1 MTDVLAECHVFGTD
15 GGYRTLARSAGLTVD
30 EVRQLEQFDFSVDS
44 IGADA
49 ERVFADSGTA
59 YLLPLRSGRF
69 AIRRVLLD
77 PQVDNYGR
85 PALITASIILAE
97 DDYISVACVDGG
109 PAGSGLA
116 SVVHRMEM
124 WREMCG
130 ERRGTMERIRVP
142 VLPGDGVRRLVLEDF
157 ELFDAWHT
165 LLKGGEDHGA
175 WVPRDSVY
183 EARLLALPSVLAR
196 KATLQYHWGIGVMR
210 RSVPRMLASYLD
222 PSLIPTNDLPV
233 QLPAGANFRSSFTE
247 HAKKLVLSFPVSPWH
262 PHREW
267 LDLMETHKQTLETH
281 KQTLET
287 HKQTLKT
294 LVEEHR
300 ALVGELSEARDEAID
315 LAEERRALHDEL
327 SRLCTRRG
335 SEITQLQTDLNEGKA
350 KLFRWRIAFVT
361 LIVIVSVALLYWF
374 VFRESTVINPP
385 SPTPAVPL
393 QTSRAPGSAD
403 A

>member
-85 PALITASIILAE
+85 PALITASIILTE

-116 SVVHRMEM
+116 SIVHRLEM

-222 PSLIPTNDLPV
+222 PSLIPTNDLSV
-233 QLPAGANFRSSFTE
+233 QLPAGASYRSSFTE

-267 LDLMETHKQTLETH
+267 LDLMETCRQTSEAL
-281 KQTLET
+281 
-287 HKQTLKT
+287 
-294 LVEEHR
+294 EEHR
-300 ALVGELSEARDEAID
+300 AWVGELSKARDAALG

-327 SRLCTRRG
+327 SRLCRRKG
-335 SEITQLQTDLNEGKA
+335 SEITQLQTDLTDRNATVVHLK
-350 KLFRWRIAFVT
+350 KTLFRWRTAFVT
-361 LIVIVSVALLYWF
+361 LIVIVIASVALWYWF

>member
-15 GGYRTLARSAGLTVD
+15 GGYRTLAHSAGLTVD

-85 PALITASIILAE
+85 PALITASIILTE

-124 WREMCG
+124 WRGMCG

-233 QLPAGANFRSSFTE
+233 QLPAGARFRSSFTE
-247 HAKKLVLSFPVSPWH
+247 HAKKLVSSFPVSPWH

-267 LDLMETHKQTLETH
+267 LDLMETHKQTLET
-281 KQTLET
+281 L
-287 HKQTLKT
+287 
-294 LVEEHR
+294 EEHR
-300 ALVGELSEARDEAID
+300 AWVGELSKARDAAIG
-315 LAEERRALHDEL
+315 LAEKRRALHDEL

-335 SEITQLQTDLNEGKA
+335 GEITQLQTDLTERNATVSQLK
-350 KLFRWRIAFVT
+350 KQLIRWRIAFVT
-361 LIVIVSVALLYWF
+361 LIVIVIASVALWYWF

-385 SPTPAVPL
+385 SPTPAVPPRM
-393 QTSRAPGSAD
+393 SRAPWSAD
-403 A
+403 V